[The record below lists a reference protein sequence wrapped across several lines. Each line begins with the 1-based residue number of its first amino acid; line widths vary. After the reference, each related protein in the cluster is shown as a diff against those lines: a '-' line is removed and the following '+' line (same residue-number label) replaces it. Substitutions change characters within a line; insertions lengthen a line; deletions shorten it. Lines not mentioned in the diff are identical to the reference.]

1 MYIHTDAFDYDI
13 GAYLFQFDYVNN
25 KRYPIPFVSKS
36 PSKTER
42 DWSTMDKK
50 AFATCFALMKL
61 EYLLRDIHFVLRTDH
76 AYLTYINL
84 DYKGRV
90 KR

>member
-1 MYIHTDAFDYDI
+1 
-13 GAYLFQFDYVNN
+13 
-25 KRYPIPFVSKS
+25 
-36 PSKTER
+36 
-42 DWSTMDKK
+42 MDKK

-61 EYLLRDIHFVLRTDH
+61 EYLLRDIHFALRTDH
-76 AYLTYINL
+76 ANLTYINL